1 MSFNIFIYTLFTFLV
16 FIADLKKQTNS
27 LLAQGLL
34 ITSARWLRVFV
45 LFIFVVALLRL
56 VVNGTPVVHF
66 NEGLC

>member
-1 MSFNIFIYTLFTFLV
+1 MSTQLCFVRLAAYYFIISDSNNQSPCSGHFHFFL
-16 FIADLKKQTNS
+16 KY
-27 LLAQGLL
+27 
-34 ITSARWLRVFV
+34 V